1 MRNVLAIMLLGSLL
15 AISGTLGYKL
25 YEKIT
30 DKPAYVKSEPSSSTP
45 PGQNAS
51 TVLVNEPVP
60 GSTSK
65 AGENG
70 AATASIPAA
79 TSSVPAK
86 ADKPGAAVKETTIKM
101 SDITYKYIGEVVN
114 GVAHGQGAAYYPN
127 GQKRYEGEFV
137 NGKINLVGKTF
148 FKDGKLRS
156 EGKRVNGVIQDIGYN
171 EDGSL
176 YSEMTRPENNK
187 LGDAKIY
194 APEGYLQY
202 AGQVTPDSVVPEG
215 TGIEYHAN
223 GKTRYTGTFKNGA
236 YNGTGTFISD
246 DERDKYVGQFT
257 SGVMSGKGKFYEYGT
272 LYYDGEHQDGIYEG
286 KGKFYMNGAIAY
298 DGDFVNGNAN
308 GTGKM
313 YDNGKLV
320 YDGEVVENIPTGNG
334 TSYLGGTDLKISIT
348 IRNPGVQRSS
358 GVSSFNMPQGVRI
371 PTKGDILK

>member
-1 MRNVLAIMLLGSLL
+1 MKNVLAILLLGSLL

-25 YEKIT
+25 YGKIT
-30 DKPAYVKSEPSSSTP
+30 DQPVYVKSEPSSSTP

-51 TVLVNEPVP
+51 TVLANETVP
-60 GSTSK
+60 GSASK

-148 FKDGKLRS
+148 FEDGKLRS
-156 EGKRVNGVIQDIGYN
+156 EGKMINGVIQDIGYN

-202 AGQVTPDSVVPEG
+202 AGQVTPDSVIPEG
-215 TGIEYHAN
+215 TGIEYHSN

-272 LYYDGEHQDGIYEG
+272 LYYDGEHQDGIYQG

-313 YDNGKLV
+313 YDNGKLA
-320 YDGEVVENIPTGNG
+320 YEGEVVENMPTGNG
-334 TSYLGGTDLKISIT
+334 SSYLGSTNMKISIT
-348 IRNPGVQRSS
+348 IRNPGVQQSS
-358 GVSSFNMPQGVRI
+358 GVSSFNVPQGVRI